1 MRNQLTPTRANA
13 IAIMASVISMSCTL
27 GSAHADAIEEFYRG
41 KTIRMYINSTP
52 GAGYDVY
59 ARLVARHMGNHIP
72 GKPTVVPQNMP
83 GAGGRAA
90 AAYIY
95 NVAAKDGLS
104 LAALN
109 RSVALAQAM
118 GDPGIMFDNAKFNW
132 IGSPEFDN
140 STLATWH
147 TSGVRTIEE
156 AKVKE
161 VTVGTT
167 GDGNSSIYPRAMN
180 IVLGTKFKIIRGYPG
195 GNEVNLAMESGEV
208 GGRGDNAWGS
218 WKSARPEWLSER
230 KINILVQI
238 GLQKVHDLPDVPLL
252 LDLATNPDDHALLK
266 LLSAPPALGHPIVTS
281 PDVPP
286 ERVAALRAAF
296 DAAIKDPVLR
306 EEAGRIKRDIS
317 PVSGAELAKIVAD
330 ILATPKPIRNRL
342 ASMML
347 GPESK

>member
-1 MRNQLTPTRANA
+1 MGT
-13 IAIMASVISMSCTL
+13 
-27 GSAHADAIEEFYRG
+27 AHADAIEDFYRG

-59 ARLVARHMGNHIP
+59 ARLVGRHMGNHIP
-72 GKPTVVPQNMP
+72 GKPTIVAQNMP

-90 AAYIY
+90 AGYIY
-95 NVAAKDGLS
+95 NIAAKDGLS

-118 GDPGIMFDNAKFNW
+118 EDPGIMFDNAKLNW

-161 VTVGTT
+161 ITVGTT

-180 IVLGTKFKIIRGYPG
+180 LVLGTKFKIIRGYPG

-208 GGRGDNAWGS
+208 GGRGDNVWGS

-238 GLQKVHDLPDVPLL
+238 GLKKVPDLPDVPLL
-252 LDLATNPDDHALLK
+252 LDLATNPDDHALLE
-266 LLSAPPALGHPIVTS
+266 LLSAPPALGHPIVIS
-281 PDVPP
+281 PDVPA

-296 DAAIKDPVLR
+296 DAAMNDPALR
-306 EEAGRIKRDIS
+306 DEAARIKRDIN
-317 PVSGAELAKIVAD
+317 PVSGVELAKIVGD
-330 ILATPKPIRNRL
+330 ILATPKRVRDRL

-347 GPESK
+347 GPENK

>member
-1 MRNQLTPTRANA
+1 M
-13 IAIMASVISMSCTL
+13 VCTF
-27 GSAHADAIEEFYRG
+27 GSAHADPIEDFYRG

-52 GAGYDVY
+52 GAGYDIY

-95 NVAAKDGLS
+95 NIAAKDGLS

-109 RSVALAQAM
+109 RSVALTQAM
-118 GDPGIMFDNAKFNW
+118 GDPSQMFDTARFNW

-147 TSGVRTIEE
+147 TSGVKTIEE
-156 AKVKE
+156 AKIKE
-161 VTVGTT
+161 VTIGTT

-180 IVLGTKFKIIRGYPG
+180 SVLGTKFKIIRGYPG

-281 PDVPP
+281 PDVPT

-296 DAAIKDPVLR
+296 DAAIKDPALR
-306 EEAGRIKRDIS
+306 DEAARIKRDIS

-330 ILATPKPIRNRL
+330 ILATPKPIRDRL
-342 ASMML
+342 ATMML

>member
-1 MRNQLTPTRANA
+1 VNRQVGPSQSRRIAVLTAA
-13 IAIMASVISMSCTL
+13 AVSISCAMGT
-27 GSAHADAIEEFYRG
+27 AHADAIEDFYRG

-59 ARLVARHMGNHIP
+59 ARLVGRHMGNHIP
-72 GKPTVVPQNMP
+72 GKPTIVAQNMP

-90 AAYIY
+90 AGYIY
-95 NVAAKDGLS
+95 NIAAKDGLS

-118 GDPGIMFDNAKFNW
+118 EDPGIMFDNAKLNW

-161 VTVGTT
+161 ITVGTT

-180 IVLGTKFKIIRGYPG
+180 LVLGTKFKIIRGYPG

-218 WKSARPEWLSER
+218 WKSARP
-230 KINILVQI
+230 N
-238 GLQKVHDLPDVPLL
+238 G
-252 LDLATNPDDHALLK
+252 
-266 LLSAPPALGHPIVTS
+266 
-281 PDVPP
+281 
-286 ERVAALRAAF
+286 
-296 DAAIKDPVLR
+296 
-306 EEAGRIKRDIS
+306 
-317 PVSGAELAKIVAD
+317 
-330 ILATPKPIRNRL
+330 
-342 ASMML
+342 
-347 GPESK
+347 